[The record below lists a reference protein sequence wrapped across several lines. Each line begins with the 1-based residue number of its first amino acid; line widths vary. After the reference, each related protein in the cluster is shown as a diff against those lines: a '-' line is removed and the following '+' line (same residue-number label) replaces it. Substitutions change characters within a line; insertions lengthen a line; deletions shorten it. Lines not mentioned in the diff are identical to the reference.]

1 MRTARPSSQA
11 TRRARA
17 TPARKATACCQQRHN
32 SVRKLGLEPLERRL
46 LLTSSLLP
54 EGDLPLPSGAGL
66 CNCPAC
72 TGVGLDEIEVIAQAT
87 SLTGTSG
94 SYSIPALSS
103 NSSAAK
109 KLYLD
114 FNGHYQSSWGTFRNV
129 STPAFDQDGNPNSL
143 SSGEVSAIREIWT
156 RVAED
161 YAPFNIDVTT
171 IDPGSATTGIARVAI
186 GGHYSDWYKSS
197 AGGVAYVGGFTN
209 SMPNIAYVF
218 ENALGNGNPRYVGE
232 AVSHEAGHL
241 FGLQHQAVW
250 SGGTLVEG
258 YNSGSGNWAPIM
270 GTGYYA
276 NRTTW
281 HRGPTAAGATSTQD
295 DVSILA
301 STIGWRPDDV
311 GNTAATAVRLSTSSV
326 NVSAIIGGANDVD
339 MWSFTTGGGVV
350 SLQLVGTQYGG
361 NLDAILELR
370 NSSGQTIAM
379 AAPST
384 SLGASLSA
392 TVGSGTYYIAA
403 RGTSGY
409 ANMGRYTLRGTL
421 PATASAVTGSPEIG
435 VRLSGL
441 ELADG
446 SIANF
451 GTTRVG
457 TAVSRTFT
465 ITNHGSSTL
474 TLQSLSSTSMPAGF
488 SLVGNITDTTLSAG
502 QSTSFT
508 IRFNAAVKGTFGGP
522 IAVRSNDANESVF
535 DLRLTATASTIST
548 TTTTTTTSS
557 TTLVKRT
564 VDDGATGFA
573 KSGTWTTRTGVGVAS
588 DLSQALRGTGSTH
601 ATWSFTSIPNGT
613 YQVYGSWIGASTN
626 ASNAPFTLYNGS
638 TPVATVRAS
647 QRVNSTGLTAEGA
660 SWKLLGT
667 VKVTG
672 GRLNVR
678 LCNQADGTVIADAI
692 RIVQTAG
699 TSAAELAAGDLGLLA
714 WLSDRPAAAAVP
726 VSITHGDE
734 SQNEDAPWLDQ
745 LAGGAPPLDSHAT
758 TFTWSSADE
767 TQPASDGGDLDL
779 EFEVASDDEGD
790 GLVSELI

>member
-1 MRTARPSSQA
+1 MRTARPH
-11 TRRARA
+11 RARA
-17 TPARKATACCQQRHN
+17 MPARKATACCQQRHN

-87 SLTGTSG
+87 SFTSTSG
-94 SYSIPALSS
+94 SYSLPALSS

-143 SSGEVSAIREIWT
+143 SSGEVAAIREIWT

-209 SMPNIAYVF
+209 SMPNVAYVF

-276 NRTTW
+276 DRTTW

-301 STIGWRPDDV
+301 STLGWRADDV
-311 GNTAATAVRLSTSSV
+311 GNTSAAAVRLSTSSV
-326 NVSAIIGGANDVD
+326 NVTGIIGGTSDVD

-350 SLQLVGTQYGG
+350 SLQLVGTPYGG
-361 NLDAILELR
+361 NLDSILELR
-370 NSSGQTIAM
+370 NSSGQTIAI

-384 SLGASLSA
+384 SLGATLSA
-392 TVGSGTYYIAA
+392 TVGSGTYYVAA

-421 PATASAVTGSPEIG
+421 PASASAVTGSPEIG
-435 VRLSGL
+435 VRLSGI

-446 SIANF
+446 SIASF
-451 GTTRVG
+451 GTTSVG

-474 TLQSLSSTSMPAGF
+474 TLQPLSSSSMPAGF

-502 QSTSFT
+502 QSATFT
-508 IRFNAAVKGTFGGP
+508 IRFNATVKGTFGGP
-522 IAVRSNDANESVF
+522 IAVRSNDANEAVF
-535 DLRLTATASTIST
+535 DLRLTATASTTST
-548 TTTTTTTSS
+548 TTTPTTTTSS

-564 VDDGATGFA
+564 VDNGATGFA
-573 KSGTWTTRTGVGVAS
+573 QSGAWTLRTGVGVAS
-588 DLSQALRGTGSTH
+588 DLIQALRGTGSTH

-638 TPVATVRAS
+638 TPVATARAS

-678 LCNQADGTVIADAI
+678 LCNQADGTVVADAI

-699 TSAAELAAGDLGLLA
+699 TSASELAAADLGLLA
-714 WLSDRPAAAAVP
+714 WLSDKPAAAAVP
-726 VSITHGDE
+726 SLGQSAE
-734 SQNEDAPWLDQ
+734 PQAEDAPWFDQ
-745 LAGGAPPLDSHAT
+745 LASDAPPLESHAT
-758 TFTWSSADE
+758 TFAW
-767 TQPASDGGDLDL
+767 
-779 EFEVASDDEGD
+779 ASDDDAEPAADGD
-790 GLVSELI
+790 RLDVELMETSDNDFGGLVNELI

>member
-1 MRTARPSSQA
+1 MRTARPLSQA
-11 TRRARA
+11 ARRAHA
-17 TPARKATACCQQRHN
+17 TPARKATACCEQRHN

-46 LLTSSLLP
+46 LLTSSLVP
-54 EGDLPLPSGAGL
+54 EGDVSLLSGGGL

-87 SLTGTSG
+87 SFTSTSG
-94 SYSIPALSS
+94 SYAVPALSS

-114 FNGHYQSSWGTFRNV
+114 FNGHYQSSWGTFTSVR
-129 STPAFDQDGNPNSL
+129 TPAFDQDGNPNSL
-143 SSGEVSAIREIWT
+143 SSGELAAIREIWT

-209 SMPNIAYVF
+209 SMPNVAYVF
-218 ENALGNGNPRYVGE
+218 ENALGNGNPRYVAE
-232 AVSHEAGHL
+232 AVAHEAGHL

-258 YNSGSGNWAPIM
+258 YNSGTGNWAPIM

-276 NRTTW
+276 DRTTW
-281 HRGPTAAGATSTQD
+281 HRGPTSAGASSTQD

-311 GNTAATAVRLSTSSV
+311 GNTSAAAVRLATSSV
-326 NVSAIIGGANDVD
+326 NVSGVIGGTSDVD

-350 SLQLVGTQYGG
+350 SLQLTGAQYGG
-361 NLDAILELR
+361 NLDAMLELR
-370 NSSGQTIAM
+370 NSSGQIIAT

-384 SLGASLSA
+384 SLGATLSA

-403 RGTSGY
+403 RGSSGY

-421 PATASAVTGSPEIG
+421 PATAAAVTSAPEISL
-435 VRLSGL
+435 RLSGI

-465 ITNHGSSTL
+465 ITNRGSSTL
-474 TLQSLSSTSMPAGF
+474 TLQPLSSSSMPSGF

-508 IRFNAAVKGTFGGP
+508 IRFNAAVKGTFGGL
-522 IAVRSNDANESVF
+522 IAVRSNDANEAVF
-535 DLRLTATASTIST
+535 DLRLTATASTTST
-548 TTTTTTTSS
+548 TTTTATTTTSTS
-557 TTLVKRT
+557 LIKRT
-564 VDDGATGFA
+564 VDNGATGFA
-573 KSGTWTTRTGVGVAS
+573 TSGAWTTRTGVGVAS
-588 DLSQALRGTGSTH
+588 DLNQATKGTGSTH

-638 TPVATVRAS
+638 TPVVTARAS
-647 QRVNSTGLTAEGA
+647 QRVNSSGLTAEGA

-699 TSAAELAAGDLGLLA
+699 TSAAEVAAADLGLLA
-714 WLSDRPAAAAVP
+714 WLGDASAAAVP
-726 VSITHGDE
+726 LSFEHGAE
-734 SQNEDAPWLDQ
+734 PPCEDAPWLDQ
-745 LAGGAPPLDSHAT
+745 LASSATPPESRAT
-758 TFTWSSADE
+758 TFIWPSFDDAESGGDGDDWDVE
-767 TQPASDGGDLDL
+767 LLVPSPDDGG
-779 EFEVASDDEGD
+779 
-790 GLVSELI
+790 GLVNELI